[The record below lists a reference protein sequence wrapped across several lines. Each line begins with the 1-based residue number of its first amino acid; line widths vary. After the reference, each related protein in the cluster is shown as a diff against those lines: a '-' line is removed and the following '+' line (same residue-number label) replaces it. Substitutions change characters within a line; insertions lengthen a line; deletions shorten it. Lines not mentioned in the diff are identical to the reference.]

1 MTEQYSTVYVCTSV
15 CTSMHEAGE
24 KEGRQNYLICSPTE
38 RPLGCFHILA
48 IVTNTTMNMS
58 VQVSE
63 TDLCLLLI
71 YPVVELL
78 NHIVLFYNF

>member
-1 MTEQYSTVYVCTSV
+1 MVYVCTSV
-15 CTSMHEAGE
+15 CTSTHKAGE
-24 KEGRQNYLICSPTE
+24 KERETELFICSPTE

-58 VQVSE
+58 VKVSE
-63 TDLCLLLI
+63 TGLCLLLI